1 MCERGCEHG
10 QKLSKGQDMDRD
22 KNKSMD
28 REMSRSGDRG
38 RDTYIVVHEQEKEG
52 GYSGEPFV
60 GRERDIDEDKGVL
73 FIVVFFL

>member
-10 QKLSKGQDMDRD
+10 QKFGKGQDMDGD

-38 RDTYIVVHEQEKEG
+38 RVTYIVVHEQEKEG
-52 GYSGEPFV
+52 GILENHS
-60 GRERDIDEDKGVL
+60 
-73 FIVVFFL
+73 